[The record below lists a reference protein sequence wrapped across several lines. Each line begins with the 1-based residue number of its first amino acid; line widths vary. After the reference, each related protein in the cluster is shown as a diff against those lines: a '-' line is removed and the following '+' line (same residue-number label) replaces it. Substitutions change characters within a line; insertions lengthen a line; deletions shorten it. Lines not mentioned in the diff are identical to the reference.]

1 MKTTSLSPTAAP
13 STNSAGNGHEE
24 SIQLF
29 LRKLTAL
36 LTLKT
41 WLTIVTLWCFGW
53 GAVALALRATLHTP
67 IKPLLFGTI
76 GIFAGAV
83 AAYFIARKQLPTS
96 ASVRSLLDRQN
107 DCGGLLMAAG
117 EQPLGNWENRLNS
130 VSLPRLKWRSSRAW
144 SLMALSVSF
153 AAICLFLPIRYVSVN
168 ASRSLDVAKEAE
180 TIAAQIETLKE
191 EQIIAEAKA
200 EELKDK
206 LDQLAAEAA
215 GEDPAKTWEALD
227 HLANSIEK
235 TAKDAIAEAA
245 GKQEQ
250 LGKAE
255 ALAEGLQ
262 AGMMAGSDQLDAQ
275 TMTEAM
281 QTLSTM
287 MQGAMKD
294 NEALASQLSQE
305 TQEALKNG
313 SLNSEQLKELANA
326 LSQSKQ
332 KLNQQMS
339 KLNQSGMNR
348 GNINP
353 NSLKGGASAN
363 KRDNSGLS
371 KFLKDNAQKMSVA
384 DAVGEWCEGNGD
396 KDCPPGQNCSGGK
409 GGVGRGRGDAAM
421 TWTEGSDENNAKFK
435 EKALPPGSVAGLQ
448 DSQLV
453 GLSSAAPE
461 VQKGNLSAHGALNS
475 SATGGG
481 SAYTQ
486 TVLPKHKG
494 AVKKYFERK

>member
-1 MKTTSLSPTAAP
+1 METKIAMP
-13 STNSAGNGHEE
+13 NESAGHDDA
-24 SIQLF
+24 IRTF
-29 LRKLTAL
+29 LRKLAAL

-41 WLTIVTLWCFGW
+41 WLTMVTLWCFGW
-53 GAVALALRATLHTP
+53 GAVSLALRAAFATSQ
-67 IKPLLFGTI
+67 KPLLFGAA
-76 GIFAGAV
+76 GIFAAAIAAV
-83 AAYFIARKQLPTS
+83 VIAKKQLPTP

-117 EQPLGNWENRLNS
+117 EQPLGGWESRLNS

-144 SLMALSVSF
+144 GLMALSVAF
-153 AAICLFLPIRYVSVN
+153 ACICLFLPIKYVSVN
-168 ASRSLDVAKEAE
+168 AGRSMDVGKEAE

-191 EQIIAEAKA
+191 EQIITEAKA

-206 LDQLAAEAA
+206 LEQLADEAA

-227 HLANSIEK
+227 HLANSVEK
-235 TAKDAIAEAA
+235 AAKDAAA
-245 GKQEQ
+245 DAATKQEQ
-250 LGKAE
+250 LEKAE
-255 ALAEGLQ
+255 ALAEGL
-262 AGMMAGSDQLDAQ
+262 MAGSDQMDAQ
-275 TMTEAM
+275 LMTEAM

-294 NEALASQLSQE
+294 NEALASQLSPE
-305 TQEALKNG
+305 TQEAVKNG
-313 SLNSEQLKELANA
+313 SLNSDQLKEVANA
-326 LSQSKQ
+326 LGQSRQ
-332 KLNQQMS
+332 KLNQQLS

-384 DAVGEWCEGNGD
+384 DAVGEWCEGDGDGD
-396 KDCPPGQNCSGGK
+396 KDCPPGKICKPGK

-421 TWTEGSDENNAKFK
+421 SWTEGSDENNAKFK
-435 EKALPPGSVAGLQ
+435 EKALPPGAVAGLQ
-448 DSQLV
+448 DSQLI
-453 GLSSAAPE
+453 GLSASAPE
-461 VQKGNLSAHGALNS
+461 VQKGNLAAHGALNS
-475 SATGGG
+475 SAAGGG

-494 AVKKYFERK
+494 AVKKYFDRK